1 MSKATFEL
9 YLDSKEDSENKWRW
23 RLRHQNTEILAD
35 SGEGYSSR
43 REARDGIQSVKR
55 TAGEAP
61 VETHH

>member
-35 SGEGYSSR
+35 SSEGYSSR
-43 REARDGIQSVKR
+43 HEARDGIQSVKR
-55 TAGEAP
+55 TVGEAP